1 MGHSGDALTHC
12 TNSHWA
18 TRFVPQLFNV
28 CNLVSSKSVVLF
40 CTRNFLCVN
49 TNLSYVR
56 VNCKLSL
63 QWIYFIFKLG
73 CEADHSP
80 PSSARFRVSGAVFPL
95 PLYAFMVCTVTTL
108 PYSLTYE
115 QFRCKCT
122 AVALLFHIVRTTVKA
137 FIMSW
142 FELFCSL
149 LLEVCALYYQP
160 TCYCV
165 PTVQSSF

>member
-1 MGHSGDALTHC
+1 VGHSGDAQTHC
-12 TNSHWA
+12 TN
-18 TRFVPQLFNV
+18 RYNGFVPQLFNV

-40 CTRNFLCVN
+40 CARNFLCMN

-56 VNCKLSL
+56 VNWKLSL

-80 PSSARFRVSGAVFPL
+80 PSSARFRVSGAVSPL
-95 PLYAFMVCTVTTL
+95 SLYAFMVCTGITL
-108 PYSLTYE
+108 LYNLTYE

-122 AVALLFHIVRTTVKA
+122 AVALLFHIVHSIVKA
-137 FIMSW
+137 CIMSW
-142 FELFCSL
+142 FELFCCL
-149 LLEVCALYYQP
+149 LLEVCALYYQL

-165 PTVQSSF
+165 STLQSSF